1 MKVVN
6 TVKDTTHNQ
15 IAPSRLFVI
24 LKHVLKD
31 KYALFGVVVLS
42 IFIIIALLADV
53 IAPYEPSEMVR
64 DSQGHIKKL
73 QRPSK
78 EHLFGTTNVGRDIF
92 SQVIKGSQPA
102 MFVGMMTAILVT
114 VIGATVGVVSGYVG
128 GMVDTIL
135 MRIVDVFYAI
145 PFIPFMI
152 VLVTLT
158 KPSIWN
164 IIIGITLLS
173 WRTVARVIRSQVLS
187 ISKRPF
193 IKSAIVAGCSHS
205 RIMLHYILP
214 SVLPLVL
221 LEMAFMVNSSIMAE
235 ASISFLGL
243 GDPDLVSWGQI
254 LHTNFLTG
262 HSHTAWWWIIP
273 PGLAIVLLLLSIFFI
288 TRSVEELL
296 NPRLKH
302 ER

>member
-1 MKVVN
+1 MKAVYSI
-6 TVKDTTHNQ
+6 KDMNERR
-15 IAPSRLFVI
+15 APSRISVL
-24 LKHVLKD
+24 LNHMLKD
-31 KYALFGVVVLS
+31 KYALFGLFVLS
-42 IFIIIALLADV
+42 IFIMTAIFADV
-53 IAPYEPSEMVR
+53 IAPYEMSEMVR
-64 DSQGHIKKL
+64 DSEGRIKKL
-73 QRPSK
+73 QPPST

-92 SQVIKGSQPA
+92 SQVIKGTQPA
-102 MFVGMMTAILVT
+102 LFVGIITALLVT
-114 VIGATVGVVSGYVG
+114 VIGTTIGIVSGYVG
-128 GMVDTIL
+128 GIVDTIL
-135 MRIVDVFYAI
+135 MRMVDVAYAI

-173 WRTVARVIRSQVLS
+173 WRTVARIIRSQVLS

-193 IKSAIVAGCSHS
+193 IKSAIVAGCGHG
-205 RIMLHYILP
+205 RIMFHYILP
-214 SVLPLVL
+214 SVLPLAL

-243 GDPDLVSWGQI
+243 GDPDMMSWGQI

-262 HSHTAWWWIIP
+262 HSQTAWWWVIL

-288 TRSVEELL
+288 TRAVEELL
-296 NPRLKH
+296 NPRL
-302 ER
+302 RSRR